1 MKNIGPEIAVWLSVG
16 VKRPTRL
23 SGRRHV
29 YLHRLHMTHTREY
42 SLILYVIYITLGFSY
57 FENRKFGI

>member
-1 MKNIGPEIAVWLSVG
+1 MDKQQELVEIIANFKPYMQNIGPEIAVWLSVG

-42 SLILYVIYITLGFSY
+42 S
-57 FENRKFGI
+57 